1 MALAGCSRN
10 PDIRDLR
17 SRLSYFEVLK
27 QVLSGPVASPT
38 VSLSSCIKSVLPTMN
53 GPLDY
58 SFGEKPGLT
67 CKYPASHQQ
76 LQRKRSWC
84 LRVQASER
92 VQEKSQLLLSF
103 EMLSACPVPVEAKE
117 SAVWHR
123 DSWLSEPPAFKRVA
137 VSEQL
142 FTTFLSFL
150 ALGCFLKT

>member
-1 MALAGCSRN
+1 MVLACS
-10 PDIRDLR
+10 
-17 SRLSYFEVLK
+17 SFEK
-27 QVLSGPVASPT
+27 
-38 VSLSSCIKSVLPTMN
+38 
-53 GPLDY
+53 
-58 SFGEKPGLT
+58 
-67 CKYPASHQQ
+67 
-76 LQRKRSWC
+76 
-84 LRVQASER
+84 

-123 DSWLSEPPAFKRVA
+123 DSWLSEPLASKRVA